1 VRRAG
6 NAVAARVETA
16 HARINRRHREDKE
29 MTTRRKFLQGA
40 AATGAALGFPAIVR
54 AATPMTFTTPF
65 GFDPTFIDVMN
76 AYSGGYFAKEG
87 IDAKL
92 VGPPGNAA
100 AFQLMVAGQADF
112 SYIASLDFIR
122 AVATKDAPF
131 LAVACLAQRVG
142 FQIVS
147 LKEKPVKTGADLKG
161 KTIGVLS
168 VGGLSELLVQIV
180 MAKGGVKKDEA
191 NIVVAGNNP
200 GEVDLIRAGRLD
212 CFICNYP
219 IAVTLRNSGQPL
231 EFIVVDDVQPA
242 AGLSIFCTRETAA
255 KKPELVMGVLRAFKG
270 SVEEILSKP
279 LEPIFERAAKDFDI
293 PRIKNIESLVTVQKE
308 VNKNQWL
315 AEGRENLLR
324 NIPRL
329 WQSGVDGLR
338 SIDIADVKDTTTLY
352 TNKFIDQ
359 VMKS

>member
-1 VRRAG
+1 
-6 NAVAARVETA
+6 
-16 HARINRRHREDKE
+16 
-29 MTTRRKFLQGA
+29 MTTRRRFLQGA
-40 AATGAALGFPAIVR
+40 AVAGAAMGFPAIVR

-100 AFQLMVAGQADF
+100 AFQLIVAGQAQF
-112 SYIASLDFIR
+112 SYISSLDFIR

-131 LAVACLAQRVG
+131 LAVACLSQRVG
-142 FQIVS
+142 FEIVS
-147 LKEKPVKTGADLKG
+147 LKEKPVKSGADMRG

-180 MAKGGVKKDEA
+180 MAKAGVKKNEA

-200 GEVDLIRAGRLD
+200 GEVDLIRKGRLD

-219 IAVTLRNSGQPL
+219 IAVTLRRMGEPL
-231 EFIVVDDVQPA
+231 EYLSLDTVQPA
-242 AGLSIFCTRETAA
+242 EGLSIFCTRDTAA
-255 KKPELVMGVLRAFKG
+255 KQPELVLGVLRAFKG
-270 SVEEILSKP
+270 SVEEILARP

-293 PRIKNIESLVTVQKE
+293 PRIKDIDSLVAVQQE
-308 VNKNQWL
+308 VSKNQWL
-315 AEGRENLLR
+315 AEGRENLFR
-324 NIPRL
+324 NVPRL

-338 SIDIADVKDTTTLY
+338 SIGIADVKDATTLY
-352 TNKFIDQ
+352 TNTFVDRLPKA
-359 VMKS
+359 